1 MKKSTAKTIAV
12 IVLLAL
18 GVLTLLLR
26 DQGRLAD
33 PAASMILLALIVASW
48 GTYYAVEYVY
58 RRRERSDA
66 ARPPLR
72 R

>member
-1 MKKSTAKTIAV
+1 MKKATAKTIAV

-33 PAASMILLALIVASW
+33 TAASVTLLALIVASW
-48 GTYYAVEYVY
+48 GAHFAVEHVY
-58 RRRERSDA
+58 RRREQSDA
-66 ARPPLR
+66 ANPPVR